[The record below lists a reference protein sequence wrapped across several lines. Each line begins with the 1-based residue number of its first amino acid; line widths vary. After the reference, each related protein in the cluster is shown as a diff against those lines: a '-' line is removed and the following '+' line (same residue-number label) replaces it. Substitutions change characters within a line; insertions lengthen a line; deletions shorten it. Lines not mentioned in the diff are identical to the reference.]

1 MKTDKDGQFFSFHQS
16 ENNFPSRER
25 SNSQPK
31 INGLKVEFS
40 VQSLEQQSTNHSF
53 LQKKSRKGSR
63 TRSRADSKEK
73 KVEVPKESLFD
84 RTRKELDELGVLN
97 GAPELNEA

>member
-40 VQSLEQQSTNHSF
+40 DKSFEQSTNLSF

-84 RTRKELDELGVLN
+84 RTKKELDELGVLN